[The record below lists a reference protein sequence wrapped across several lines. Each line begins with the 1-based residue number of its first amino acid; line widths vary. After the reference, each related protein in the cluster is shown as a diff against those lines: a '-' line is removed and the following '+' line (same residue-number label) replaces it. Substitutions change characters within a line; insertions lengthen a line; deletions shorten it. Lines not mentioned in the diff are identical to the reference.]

1 ISTDAAHHGHAAP
14 AGNPT
19 TGNNAAATTAAPI
32 EITTVVASGSSP
44 PLMVAFHP
52 AWQAAAISTTA
63 KTKGSIAGNSGRLAA
78 LVAADHARLRF
89 TASRLNPGT
98 PLPPTPSARR
108 AGIAWAG
115 PPRHRAHARRANPN
129 ADRPAWRVRARPY
142 RPCPR
147 RWSPRPVW
155 GEG

>member
-14 AGNPT
+14 PAHPP

-89 TASRLNPGT
+89 TARGLNPGT

-108 AGIAWAG
+108 AGIAWGG
-115 PPRHRAHARRANPN
+115 PPRRPEHAPDANAHAR
-129 ADRPAWRVRARPY
+129 
-142 RPCPR
+142 
-147 RWSPRPVW
+147 
-155 GEG
+155 